1 MDMLKLVAL
10 DTDDLAVVSTHV
22 QDSIVKV
29 GDILW
34 RPAEKR
40 VVVVVNRFD
49 WENAQSGAQYRRRL
63 AALRFE
69 RVNAFKARNVAQSDK
84 DRVLNL
90 LAVEFAAGD
99 APAGRVTF
107 IFSGGAA
114 NKDEAVFDEVRAIRD
129 GGGFGSIIG
138 RNSFQRKK
146 PEALKFLS
154 TVMGIYAG
162 TQK

>member
-69 RVNAFKARNVAQSDK
+69 RVNAFKARNVKPSDK

-90 LAVEFAAGD
+90 LTVEFEGSD

-114 NKDEAVFDEVRAIRD
+114 LQLEVECLECELADLGPVWATAACPAHLD
-129 GGGFGSIIG
+129 GADDV
-138 RNSFQRKK
+138 RT
-146 PEALKFLS
+146 A
-154 TVMGIYAG
+154 
-162 TQK
+162 

>member
-1 MDMLKLVAL
+1 MSGDSGRAMDMLKLVAL

-49 WENAQSGAQYRRRL
+49 WENAQNGAQYRRRL
-63 AALRFE
+63 SALRFE
-69 RVNAFKARNVAQSDK
+69 RVNSFKARNVAPSDK
-84 DRVLNL
+84 NRVLNL
-90 LAVEFAAGD
+90 LAVEFAAAD

-114 NKDEAVFDEVRAIRD
+114 LQLEVECLECELADLGPVWATAACPAHLD
-129 GGGFGSIIG
+129 GTDDV
-138 RNSFQRKK
+138 RT
-146 PEALKFLS
+146 A
-154 TVMGIYAG
+154 
-162 TQK
+162 

>member
-1 MDMLKLVAL
+1 MDMLKIVAL
-10 DTDDLAVVSTHV
+10 DTDDIAVVSTHV

-49 WENAQSGAQYRRRL
+49 WENAQSGTQYRRRL

-69 RVNAFKARNVAQSDK
+69 RVNAFKARNVKPSDK

-114 NKDEAVFDEVRAIRD
+114 LQLEVECLECELAD
-129 GGGFGSIIG
+129 LG
-138 RNSFQRKK
+138 
-146 PEALKFLS
+146 PVWATAACPAHLDS
-154 TVMGIYAG
+154 TDDVRTA
-162 TQK
+162 